1 MMRYGIARFVGS
13 WISSSGHRLRIQKVH
28 GTRALV
34 DFFGPTGEPVRRP
47 YMDDAPSVR
56 MIADYDDYNGIFGV
70 ELWERGKGF
79 ILDLTY
85 EQEYDLD
92 EQRRESLVPGLITY
106 AEDRFLHRYSDLF
119 PLHHFVRTK
128 RRTKRSTEPPPRAS
142 VSHAPGSSAAGFAAS
157 ARFRRRLVS

>member
-1 MMRYGIARFVGS
+1 MMRYSIERFAGS
-13 WISSSGHRLRIQKVH
+13 WISSSGHRLWIEKVH

-47 YMDDAPSVR
+47 YMDGVPSVR

-85 EQEYDLD
+85 EQKYDLD
-92 EQRRESLVPGLITY
+92 EQRRESLVPGLITD
-106 AEDRFLHRYSDLF
+106 AEDRFLDRYANLF
-119 PLHHFVRTK
+119 LLHHFVRTK

-142 VSHAPGSSAAGFAAS
+142 VSHAPGSSEPEFAGG
-157 ARFRRRLVS
+157 ARLRRRSVT